1 MVHSRVVTEDQ
12 AAGPVLRVVFY
23 RTEAG
28 NEPVRLWLKSLD
40 RPDRKT
46 LGEDVK
52 TAQYGWPLGM
62 PLIRKLEPGLWE
74 IRSHITG
81 GIARVLFTV
90 GDGTMVLLHGFVK
103 KTQKTPP
110 AELRTA
116 RKRLAVLREE
126 ASK

>member
-1 MVHSRVVTEDQ
+1 MVHSLVVAGDQ
-12 AAGPVLRVVFY
+12 VAGPVLRVVFY

-40 RPDRKT
+40 RADRKT

-62 PLIRKLEPGLWE
+62 PLIRKLGSGLWE
-74 IRSHITG
+74 VRSHITG
-81 GIARVLFTV
+81 GIARVIFTV
-90 GDGTMVLLHGFVK
+90 GEGTMVLLHGFVK

-110 AELRTA
+110 AALRTA
-116 RKRLAVLREE
+116 RKRLAALQEE
-126 ASK
+126 

>member
-1 MVHSRVVTEDQ
+1 M
-12 AAGPVLRVVFY
+12 VFY

-40 RPDRKT
+40 RPDRKI
-46 LGEDVK
+46 LGEDLK

-74 IRSHITG
+74 VRSHITG
-81 GIARVLFTV
+81 GIARVMFTV
-90 GDGTMVLLHGFVK
+90 GEETMVLLHGFVK